1 MFKHDHLL
9 STPSPETVLWRY
21 MDFAKFVALLEKRS
35 LFFARAD
42 KLGDPFEGY
51 LPRRLLEELKNTYS
65 GNADP
70 KDNIFWNMTQVFK
83 TVATFTL
90 VCCWHESPYESAAMW
105 KLYSREN
112 DGIAIKTTFESLS
125 KSLICDEDVFIS
137 RVNYIDYDTINP
149 VGIFDQKDRMF
160 LERKGHDLSI
170 RSQLLHKRNSFE
182 HEREVR
188 AIHPIAM
195 KGLYSGGM
203 TKEIAQ
209 PPYDFGHYLQTDLP
223 LLIHNIVVAPFA
235 PDWFVELV
243 GSVATHYHCDG
254 LVTQSSLGG
263 DPIWH

>member
-1 MFKHDHLL
+1 MFKNESFL
-9 STPSPETVLWRY
+9 STPPPETVLWRY
-21 MDFAKFVALLEKRS
+21 MDFTKFVALLEKDS

-51 LPRRLLEELKNTYS
+51 LPRRVLEELKSTFS
-65 GNADP
+65 DNADP
-70 KDNIFWNMTQVFK
+70 KDNIFWNITQVLK
-83 TVATFTL
+83 TVAAFTL
-90 VCCWHESPYESAAMW
+90 VCCWHENLYESAAMW

-125 KSLICDEDVFIS
+125 KSLICDEDVFIG
-137 RVNYIDYDTINP
+137 RINYIDYDNKSS
-149 VGIFDQKDRMF
+149 VGIFDEKDRMF
-160 LERKGHDLSI
+160 REQKGHGLSI
-170 RSQLLHKRNSFE
+170 RSALLHKLKSFE

-188 AIHPIAM
+188 AIHPLAM

-209 PPYDFGHYLQTDLP
+209 PPYDFGNYLQTDLH
-223 LLIHNIVVAPFA
+223 LLIHNVVVAPFA

-243 GSVATHYHCDG
+243 GSVAAHYQFNG
-254 LVTQSSLGG
+254 LVTQSSLAG